1 MGSPS
6 MWRVPGAEPRQ
17 HRISTGLAYRITPVP
32 CPSGRVDRALV
43 AAGDSLLAA
52 LFDGHFRRL
61 RDDNHVDPHRILVW
75 DRLREPVIQA
85 LPFLEL
91 LGVTPAAMPR
101 KPSGAVPGAAP
112 LSPGPRQA
120 LKPWLTHP
128 AGVRTA
134 CGVRDSPPCSSRALF
149 HRAPVP
155 GRRGWRGS
163 PAPLRPAAPPSDWSP
178 DAG

>member
-52 LFDGHFRRL
+52 LFDGPFRRL

-85 LPFLEL
+85 LLFLEL
-91 LGVTPAAMPR
+91 LGCYPCGDAEEAQWCCPGYCPAEPWAAAGAEAMAHA
-101 KPSGAVPGAAP
+101 PSRGQDC
-112 LSPGPRQA
+112 L
-120 LKPWLTHP
+120 
-128 AGVRTA
+128 
-134 CGVRDSPPCSSRALF
+134 
-149 HRAPVP
+149 
-155 GRRGWRGS
+155 RRSG
-163 PAPLRPAAPPSDWSP
+163 
-178 DAG
+178 